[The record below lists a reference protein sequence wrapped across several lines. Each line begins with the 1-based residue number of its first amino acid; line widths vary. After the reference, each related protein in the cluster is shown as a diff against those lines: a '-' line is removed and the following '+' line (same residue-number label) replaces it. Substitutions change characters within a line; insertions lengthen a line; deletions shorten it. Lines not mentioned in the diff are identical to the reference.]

1 MALNQP
7 NGTTNN
13 ISFGPGIVK
22 IGAWQDLTA
31 YSPGTIDIT
40 PTTDIGYIGED
51 GITIELTSDKR
62 NIVQGNPQI
71 VTYSFATAQSAM
83 INFTSIEWDFDNF
96 VFALG
101 AGATTALSGNSYT
114 FAFGGNPLNTECAIF
129 IEHKMASSNNTLE
142 IYAWK
147 CQSESGFSIPLT
159 ATEEHKFEFS
169 FQVLNST
176 QDWAAAALPAEE
188 GLIRF
193 KRIQPAP

>member
-7 NGTTNN
+7 IGNTNN
-13 ISFGPGIVK
+13 ISFGPGVIK
-22 IGAWQDLTA
+22 LGAWQDTNPDPPT
-31 YSPGTIDIT
+31 SFTGDIT
-40 PTTDIGYIGED
+40 PTTDIGFIGED

-101 AGATTALSGNSYT
+101 AGATTNSSSFGT
-114 FAFGGNPLNTECAIF
+114 FAFGGNPLNTEAAIF
-129 IEHKMASSNNTLE
+129 IEHKMASSGNTLN

-147 CQSESGFSIPLT
+147 VQSESGFSIPLT
-159 ATEEHKFEFS
+159 ATEEHQFEFS

-176 QDWAAAALPAEE
+176 HDWQGNALPPEE
-188 GLIRF
+188 GLIRLQ
-193 KRIQPAP
+193 RVY